1 MKATLFIAAAVLVS
15 GLCISSAQTAADE
28 AADTDQTLI
37 RSYEPSEMAKLRI
50 DTLSFTDEAAICK
63 VMRSSLGRFPSV
75 ALARALCKAIV
86 VMQVAGDSREKAK
99 DIAYQMM
106 NIVEARG
113 QKDDKAIY
121 GTFNTVT
128 KIHNGTGGHVTPKD
142 LNVFLRSA
150 GPMAKT
156 LSDDGLISM
165 ATLIWEEKKDR
176 GD

>member
-1 MKATLFIAAAVLVS
+1 MKTTLLVATAIFAS
-15 GLCISSAQTAADE
+15 GLSFSSGQTAADT

-37 RSYEPSEMAKLRI
+37 KSLDTSEMAKLRI
-50 DTLSFTDEAAICK
+50 DTLSFSDEAAVCN
-63 VMRSSLGRFPSV
+63 VMRTSFGRFPSV

-86 VMQVAGDSREKAK
+86 VMQVAGESREKAK

-121 GTFNTVT
+121 GTFDTVT
-128 KIHNGTGGHVTPKD
+128 KIFNGTGGHVTPKD

-165 ATLIWEEKKDR
+165 ATVIWEEKKDR
-176 GD
+176 GE